1 MKTTVKTPNYY
12 RQKYEELKEYWN
24 DYDINMEYR
33 SECDVKSG
41 SWVLITRQIPV
52 AEHVKPH
59 LFGIYWGVPK
69 QDKFDRQVC
78 VIHTTE
84 DVTLLNH
91 EFTVIDEEKLQIYRE
106 EGWELH
112 ETHGATEQ
120 ALDMELIEKGRELCE
135 EEREI
140 IWALQLDG
148 LSEIQACEEYFFTKH
163 TDYNNYSICYI
174 PNKKV
179 YAECISVFGVKL
191 ELRRKEKKYEYCKK
205 LINSI

>member
-1 MKTTVKTPNYY
+1 MKPSGY
-12 RQKYEELKEYWN
+12 RKKYEELKEKGY
-24 DYDINMEYR
+24 DYDVNMEYN
-33 SECDVKSG
+33 EQCDVKNG
-41 SWVLITRQIPV
+41 AWVLITRQVPV
-52 AEHVKPH
+52 EEHAKPH

-91 EFTVIDEEKLQIYRE
+91 EFTVIDEEKLKIYRE

-112 ETHGATEQ
+112 ETHGSTEQ
-120 ALDMELIEKGRELCE
+120 PLDMALIEQGRSLCE
-135 EEREI
+135 EERET

-148 LSEIQACEEYFFTKH
+148 LSEMQACEEYFLSKH

-174 PNKKV
+174 PNKDV
-179 YAECISVFGVKL
+179 FEYCVSVFG
-191 ELRRKEKKYEYCKK
+191 ERW
-205 LINSI
+205 